1 MLNSK
6 QRAKLRSIAS
16 HEDTIFQ
23 IGKSGV
29 TDEAAVQIEN
39 ALRARELVKIKVLE
53 NAPVFAKEAA
63 AEIAEKTGSQVVT
76 VIGTKVVLYKKNDKD
91 PKIEL

>member
-16 HEDTIFQ
+16 QTQTIFQ
-23 IGKSGV
+23 IGKGGV
-29 TDEAAVQIEN
+29 TQEVITQVTD
-39 ALRARELVKIKVLE
+39 ALKARELIKLKVLE
-53 NAPVFAKEAA
+53 NAPVFAREAA
-63 AEIAEKTGSQVVT
+63 QELAEKTGCEVVT
-76 VIGTKVVLYKKNDKD
+76 VIGTKIVLYKRNEKQ

>member
-16 HEDTIFQ
+16 KEDTIFQ

-29 TDEAAVQIEN
+29 TDETALQIEN

-63 AEIAEKTGSQVVT
+63 AKLAEKTGSQVVT
-76 VIGTKVVLYKKNDKD
+76 VIGTKIVLYKKNDKD

>member
-16 HEDTIFQ
+16 KEDTIFQ
-23 IGKSGV
+23 IGKGGV
-29 TDEAAVQIEN
+29 TDEAALQIEN
-39 ALRARELVKIKVLE
+39 ALRARELVKIRVLE

-63 AEIAEKTGSQVVT
+63 EKLAEKTDSQVVT
-76 VIGTKVVLYKKNDKD
+76 VIGTKIVLYKKNNKD